1 MNFNPANLNPANINP
16 TSFRILVFLTGLL
29 SILTVDALHN
39 RSFCGNFCCNFTG
52 IVSRETR
59 FSASHQEQED
69 IDVGRRNTRY
79 SRCLRNR
86 FGIDF
91 FKFLTRLSR

>member
-1 MNFNPANLNPANINP
+1 MNFNPAGFNPTNLNPANLIPADFNQAGFNPTNLKPANINP
-16 TSFRILVFLTGLL
+16 TSFRIPFLTGLL

-39 RSFCGNFCCNFTG
+39 RSFYGNFCRNFTG

-69 IDVGRRNTRY
+69 IDVGR
-79 SRCLRNR
+79 
-86 FGIDF
+86 
-91 FKFLTRLSR
+91 